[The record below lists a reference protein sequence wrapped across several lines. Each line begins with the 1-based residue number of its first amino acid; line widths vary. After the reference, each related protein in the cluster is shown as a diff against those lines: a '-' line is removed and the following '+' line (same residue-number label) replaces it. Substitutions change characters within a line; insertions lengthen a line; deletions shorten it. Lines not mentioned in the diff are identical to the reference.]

1 MFYFYGGLYMAIGF
15 FLVGIILVADTL
27 KLGNI
32 DIKDNTILALFW
44 LFWPVPILML
54 VLWGICVGTFFV
66 LESIIHG
73 IRNRLTIWTGEL
85 KDD

>member
-1 MFYFYGGLYMAIGF
+1 MFYFYVGLYMAIGL

-44 LFWPVPILML
+44 LFWPVPILLL
-54 VLWGICVGTFFV
+54 VFWGICVGTFFV
-66 LESIIHG
+66 LESIIRG
-73 IRNRLTIWTGEL
+73 TRNQLTIWAGKL
-85 KDD
+85 KND